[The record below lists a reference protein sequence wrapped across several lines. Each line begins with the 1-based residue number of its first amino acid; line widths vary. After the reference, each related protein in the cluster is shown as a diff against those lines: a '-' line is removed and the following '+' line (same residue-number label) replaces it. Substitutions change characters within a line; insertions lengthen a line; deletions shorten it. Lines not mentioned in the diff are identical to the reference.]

1 MGTNPYPWK
10 LNKNQ
15 WNYSKQQSQAE
26 HHRYRFHHH
35 QNLISKTKDL
45 RVCVFFFFLFLSSI
59 IARESPIISH
69 ATVGSLAPALHLL
82 FSCQTPSLSSLKNLF
97 SSSPLSLSISL
108 IPFVFQIFFIFFAPP
123 FVLFLSF
130 FLFLHYPREPSIM
143 VTKVKPLTI
152 LSLLLPFMVSLFLL
166 AKGAHCFEGKKK
178 LHLHKLQW
186 QQKSGSSSSC
196 VSHQKSS
203 EFSSFWVSGG
213 KRKWSWL
220 NLFKCWPWFD
230 LISFNFNYSPLWKLL
245 FCFIYGNTYYYPLSL
260 FHSSLEMNLKLKVRI
275 NW

>member
-1 MGTNPYPWK
+1 
-10 LNKNQ
+10 
-15 WNYSKQQSQAE
+15 
-26 HHRYRFHHH
+26 
-35 QNLISKTKDL
+35 
-45 RVCVFFFFLFLSSI
+45 
-59 IARESPIISH
+59 
-69 ATVGSLAPALHLL
+69 
-82 FSCQTPSLSSLKNLF
+82 
-97 SSSPLSLSISL
+97 
-108 IPFVFQIFFIFFAPP
+108 
-123 FVLFLSF
+123 
-130 FLFLHYPREPSIM
+130 M

-213 KRKWSWL
+213 KRKWSWV
-220 NLFKCWPWFD
+220 NLFKCWPCFD

-260 FHSSLEMNLKLKVRI
+260 PLIFRNEFETKDTYKLIKAYVI
-275 NW
+275 MSASIFVHC